1 MDSVGEDTLMNVD
14 EAAWATSADAM
25 TGEQIAARYRAA
37 YPYTSDSRR
46 LALHRGDVRYRHLLV
61 AAQQRERLRCE
72 ADRERIRSTI
82 FGPQARFCR

>member
-1 MDSVGEDTLMNVD
+1 MNVD

-37 YPYTSDSRR
+37 YPYMSDSRR

-61 AAQQRERLRCE
+61 AAQQRDHLKRE
-72 ADRERIRSTI
+72 AARERTRSKI
-82 FGPQARFCR
+82 FGPETRAGS